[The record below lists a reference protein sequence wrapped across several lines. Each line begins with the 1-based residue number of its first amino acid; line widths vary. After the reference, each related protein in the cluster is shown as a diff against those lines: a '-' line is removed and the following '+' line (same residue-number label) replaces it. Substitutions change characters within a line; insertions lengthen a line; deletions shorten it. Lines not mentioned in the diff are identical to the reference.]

1 VLYEGK
7 GLIVTKP
14 HKLVALLIMV
24 SVLQLLTIA
33 QDYSA
38 GPGFDATPLK
48 IEPIVKSAPRPITS
62 LDLLT
67 IRDVTGLQ
75 ISPDGK
81 SVAYVVSQAIY
92 ETNSYRTAL
101 FVVDTD
107 PGSLPINLGS
117 AGPPHWTPVGE
128 YLRLSPQWTPDGR
141 HITYLVKEGDRRQ
154 IWQWDRAGGRPEQLT
169 HNANDVESYKWQPDG
184 KRIIFTTVARISPDE
199 IKKVSEQGILYDSHA
214 AESYQGSI
222 RVWEGKSIA
231 QAAISARPRKK
242 QIWVYDVTTRHER
255 LATAE
260 EIREYNNAHSAFH
273 YLARKSPDGKNIAYV
288 SNINDPKKSPYISYA
303 VYNKQIDSND
313 HIELTP
319 PSTEFITD
327 LWWSKGGAEI
337 YFARANRETGTSLY
351 TVPARGGAT
360 REIMKSKD
368 LLLNCS
374 VDQDASRAACLREN
388 SMAPA
393 EVVVFNLKEG
403 TPRVL
408 ANVNPEFRNIV
419 LSQATKL
426 EWTNEYGDKT
436 FGYLVKPLNYE
447 SGKRYPLIVTTY
459 RAYGFLRGAVGDEYP
474 IQVFAANGFAVLA
487 FDASPER
494 VPEIGDYKTGMLR
507 WYSPMASLETVVK
520 LLDGM
525 GIIDPNRKG
534 LTGLSFG
541 AQIAN
546 FTISHSDLFQAVAT
560 SSISSVDPIFYYL
573 TNKYAH
579 QIYKRYGLHE
589 LPDGKAAA
597 RWKEISSALN
607 AEKVKAPL
615 LVQVADSE
623 YLYGL
628 QFYTT
633 LRELEKPVEMIIFAN
648 EGHIKNQPKHRYE
661 IYQRNLDWFNF
672 WLQVKEDLAPEK
684 HEQYVRWRSM
694 REALKRNRSASMSVH

>member
-1 VLYEGK
+1 MKGK
-7 GLIVTKP
+7 GGVVAKP
-14 HKLVALLIMV
+14 YRLVALLIIV

-33 QDYSA
+33 QDYSS
-38 GPGFDATPLK
+38 GPGFDPAPLK
-48 IEPIVKSAPRPITS
+48 IGPIVKSAPRPITS

-67 IRDVTGLQ
+67 VRDVTGVQ
-75 ISPDGK
+75 ISPNGK
-81 SVAYVVSQAIY
+81 SVAYVVSQANY

-117 AGPPHWTPVGE
+117 AGPPHWSPVGE
-128 YLRLSPQWTPDGR
+128 YLRLPPQWAPDGR
-141 HITYLVKEGDRRQ
+141 HITYLVKEGGRRQ

-169 HNANDVESYKWQPDG
+169 HNADDVESYKWQPDG
-184 KRIIFTTVARISPDE
+184 NRIIFTTVAPINPEE
-199 IKKVSEQGILYDSHA
+199 IKKVSEQGILYDSYA
-214 AESYQGSI
+214 AEGYQGSI
-222 RVWEGKSIA
+222 RVWEGRPIA

-242 QIWVYDVTTRHER
+242 QIWIYDITTRQER
-255 LATAE
+255 IATAE
-260 EIREYNNAHSAFH
+260 EIREYNNAHSASHF
-273 YLARKSPDGKNIAYV
+273 LARKSPDGKNVAYV
-288 SNINDPKKSPYISYA
+288 SSINDPKKSPYVSYA
-303 VYNKQIDSND
+303 VYNKPIDSNG

-319 PSTEFITD
+319 PSTEFITG
-327 LWWSKGGAEI
+327 LWWDKDGAEI
-337 YFARANRETGTSLY
+337 YFARANSETGTSLY
-351 TVPARGGAT
+351 TAPARGGAV

-368 LLLNCS
+368 LLLSCS
-374 VDQDASRAACLREN
+374 VDRDVSRAACLREN

-393 EVVVFNLKEG
+393 EVVVFDVKEG
-403 TPRVL
+403 AIRVL
-408 ANVNPEFRNIV
+408 ANVNPEFQNIV

-447 SGKRYPLIVTTY
+447 PGKRYPLIVTTY

-487 FDASPER
+487 FDAAPER
-494 VPEIGDYKTGMLR
+494 APEIGDYKTGMLR

-579 QIYKRYGLHE
+579 QIYKSYGLHE

-597 RWKEISSALN
+597 RWREISSALN

-633 LRELEKPVEMIIFAN
+633 LKELEKPVEMIIFAD
-648 EGHIKNQPKHRYE
+648 EGHIKNQPKHRSE

-672 WLQVKEDLAPEK
+672 WLQGKEDPASEK
-684 HEQYVRWRSM
+684 REQYVRWRSM
-694 REALKRNRSASMSVH
+694 REILKRNQSPSMSVH